1 LIDQSLAH
9 PAHPV
14 PEPETSEERRLR
26 TLEDRYRNELMDE
39 QERLE
44 LRDRILKLR
53 RKLETASETVDT
65 HHSCLER
72 SLPSSNF

>member
-1 LIDQSLAH
+1 MIDRSLAQ

-14 PEPETSEERRLR
+14 PAPETPEERRLR
-26 TLEDRYRNELMDE
+26 ALEDRYRNELMDE

-53 RKLETASETVDT
+53 RKLETAAETVDV

-72 SLPSSNF
+72 SLPSPNL